1 MTGGVMMRTPES
13 DIGVCLCEGQNIFD
27 YYYSTS
33 LLFLQ
38 DHLIFF
44 TRNRI
49 LDPQR
54 QTGFS
59 VEPNFLVEMFD
70 FSCMTPS
77 STRGRL
83 NVCLELSLDPTR
95 SPFRHWR
102 GHPRHSFTVWSDF
115 VTRVVLGGPTR
126 WEVPD
131 LRTFVVRSSFSFG
144 HLGCAP
150 VWVVKNQTSM
160 SKPNKLWPPA
170 FKILDK

>member
-1 MTGGVMMRTPES
+1 M
-13 DIGVCLCEGQNIFD
+13 CEGQNIFD

-38 DHLIFF
+38 DHLIFV

-95 SPFRHWR
+95 SPFRHW
-102 GHPRHSFTVWSDF
+102 GVIPATLSPF
-115 VTRVVLGGPTR
+115 GPILSLEWYLEAPHGERCLTC
-126 WEVPD
+126 
-131 LRTFVVRSSFSFG
+131 G
-144 HLGCAP
+144 HLLSGLRSLLDIWD
-150 VWVVKNQTSM
+150 VHQWVVKNQMSI
-160 SKPNKLWPPA
+160 SKPNKLLTRYRDP
-170 FKILDK
+170 LDRLLT